1 MKPSEMIKSVLAIK
15 RADIW
20 DMGGSFGLLKG
31 QLFQALI
38 ERDLPVQ
45 TFSECRCP
53 LGVTTFDLA
62 KCKTQYITEGHLA
75 TAMRASCTFPGMF
88 QPVYIGGSPN
98 IDGGVFDGVGL
109 LALPHAMGLAKNFT
123 VCDAPVRGEEGVA
136 GVVEVRTG
144 IETNS
149 AGSIRPATSTAADA
163 DADTNGSARASKRH
177 KRDTTTAATVSS
189 ADNTKNNA
197 TTSAS
202 ASVSAAAS
210 RMSVVPLQSATQH
223 LVVNVV
229 FGKASLSS
237 SVLPPELTNHKVR
250 MSLLFSA
257 DRSLSTVFPQHLA

>member
-1 MKPSEMIKSVLAIK
+1 MEPSEMIKSVLAIK

-136 GVVEVRTG
+136 GVVEVRTD
-144 IETNS
+144 IETNG
-149 AGSIRPATSTAADA
+149 AGNTRPATSTAVDA
-163 DADTNGSARASKRH
+163 DAGTNDSASASKRL
-177 KRDTTTAATVSS
+177 KRDSVSTNPVTS
-189 ADNTKNNA
+189 ADNTKS
-197 TTSAS
+197 TTSAG

-237 SVLPPELTNHKVR
+237 SVLPPELTNHKVS
-250 MSLLFSA
+250 MSLLVQ
-257 DRSLSTVFPQHLA
+257 RL

>member
-1 MKPSEMIKSVLAIK
+1 MEPSEMIKSVLAIK

-136 GVVEVRTG
+136 GVVEIRTD

-149 AGSIRPATSTAADA
+149 AGSIRPATSAAVDA
-163 DADTNGSARASKRH
+163 DAGTTGSITRASKRV
-177 KRDTTTAATVSS
+177 KRDTTSTNTVTS
-189 ADNTKNNA
+189 ADNTKS
-197 TTSAS
+197 TTTAG
-202 ASVSAAAS
+202 ANVSAAAS
-210 RMSVVPLQSATQH
+210 RMSVVPLQAASQL

-237 SVLPPELTNHKVR
+237 SVLPPELTNHKVL
-250 MSLLFSA
+250 MSLL
-257 DRSLSTVFPQHLA
+257 VQCW